1 MEKAKIDRINFLAKK
16 SRAEGLTDAEKAEQ
30 QLLRNE
36 YREAVV
42 GNLRAQLDRIEFV
55 EPDGKVTKPVENS

>member
-1 MEKAKIDRINFLAKK
+1 MAKK

-42 GNLRAQLDRIEFV
+42 GNLRAQLDKIEFV
-55 EPDGKVTKPVENS
+55 EPDGKVTKPRENS